1 MATAITAGVLF
12 GLPALAKGIVEMMR
26 GAEQVSAA

>member
-1 MATAITAGVLF
+1 VLF